1 MLIKDITIKNKAHQA
16 VLLDGLSYFISNYNY
31 LD

>member
-16 VLLDGLSYFISNYNY
+16 VMLDGLSNFKSNYH
-31 LD
+31 